1 MESGQLIIQT
11 LQIHVWHFP
20 FCVAPIKLTL
30 KGITSQDTEA
40 LFHANASNV
49 SNVCYKCSW
58 LVKRNFMEEHMQT
71 KKMISTGGHYL
82 NLSGKH
88 ARSFLPEHD

>member
-1 MESGQLIIQT
+1 MLEG
-11 LQIHVWHFP
+11 V
-20 FCVAPIKLTL
+20 
-30 KGITSQDTEA
+30 TSQQDTEA
-40 LFHANASNV
+40 LFLANASNV

>member
-11 LQIHVWHFP
+11 LQIHVWHYP

-40 LFHANASNV
+40 LFLANASNV

-82 NLSGKH
+82 NLSRKH
-88 ARSFLPEHD
+88 ARSFLPEYD

>member
-1 MESGQLIIQT
+1 LESGQLIIQT

-20 FCVAPIKLTL
+20 FCVAPNKPTL

-40 LFHANASNV
+40 LFLANASNV